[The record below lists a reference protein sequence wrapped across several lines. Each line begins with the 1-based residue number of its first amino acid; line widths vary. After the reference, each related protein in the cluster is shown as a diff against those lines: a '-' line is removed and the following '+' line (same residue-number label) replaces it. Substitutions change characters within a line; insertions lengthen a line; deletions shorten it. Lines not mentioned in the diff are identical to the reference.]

1 MGTIQIRLWRGEES
15 LVTAAPPVVT
25 PDVICLLSCRS
36 SSLLDTDIITLVS
49 TLQMASEL
57 ANRPDDMRIQ
67 EIKCIL
73 DTSSHATHLFIVIDL
88 LRCVH
93 WSFMTAAAGPS
104 L

>member
-1 MGTIQIRLWRGEES
+1 
-15 LVTAAPPVVT
+15 
-25 PDVICLLSCRS
+25 
-36 SSLLDTDIITLVS
+36 
-49 TLQMASEL
+49 MASEL
-57 ANRPDDMRIQ
+57 ANRPDDMQIQ